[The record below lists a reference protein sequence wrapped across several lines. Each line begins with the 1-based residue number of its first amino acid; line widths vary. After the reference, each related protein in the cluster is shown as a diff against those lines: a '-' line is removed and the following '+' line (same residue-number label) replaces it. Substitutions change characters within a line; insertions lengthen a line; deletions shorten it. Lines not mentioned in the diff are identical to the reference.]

1 MSKLVKFNE
10 MLSSKEELDL
20 MDEIKSR
27 LVFLM
32 DDGLKIDSEKS
43 KYHDTIFT
51 IHTGKQKLWID
62 LKDYIIP
69 LFISLDK
76 DYNCYPPFP
85 STSSDNNLT
94 KDKFIRVQ
102 FKGLGNKY
110 FSIDEIEDM
119 KNYKEKIFSIGTLV
133 SRKNKKES

>member
-32 DDGLKIDSEKS
+32 DEGLKIDSEKS
-43 KYHDTIFT
+43 KFHDTIFT

-62 LKDYIIP
+62 LKDHIIP
-69 LFISLDK
+69 LFIFLD
-76 DYNCYPPFP
+76 
-85 STSSDNNLT
+85 
-94 KDKFIRVQ
+94 
-102 FKGLGNKY
+102 
-110 FSIDEIEDM
+110 
-119 KNYKEKIFSIGTLV
+119 KNYKLNYAIYYSKPYHIVLGTRTEKRYWGNINLHKNSLLNDELNINDDTKITDIQFRIL
-133 SRKNKKES
+133 NKK